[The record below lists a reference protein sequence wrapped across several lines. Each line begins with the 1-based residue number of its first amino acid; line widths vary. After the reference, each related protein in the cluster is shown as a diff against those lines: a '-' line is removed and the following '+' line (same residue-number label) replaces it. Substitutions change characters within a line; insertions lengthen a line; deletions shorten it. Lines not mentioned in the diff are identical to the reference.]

1 MSAEETAAI
10 FAENSSGWGRKKTWG
25 KPGTPA
31 PAEEAPA
38 APVQEEAPAPVAEP
52 EVKAPA
58 QPAADP
64 SDDEMSAEETAAI
77 FAENSSGWG
86 RKKTWG
92 KPSAPAPAEEAPA
105 APVQEEAP
113 APVAEPEVKA
123 PEQPAEEATD
133 DEMSA
138 EETAAIFA
146 ENSSGWKRKKAW
158 GKPSAPA
165 PAEEAPAAPVQ
176 EEAPA
181 PAAEPEV
188 KAPAQPA
195 ADTSDDEMS
204 AEETAAIFAE
214 NSSGWKRK
222 KAWGKPSAP
231 APAEEAPAA
240 PVQQEVSAPAPV
252 EEPEVKAPAQP
263 AADISDD
270 EMSAEETAAIFAENS
285 SGWKRKKAWG
295 QHSAPTLAEEAP
307 AAPVQEE
314 VPAPVEEPEVK
325 TPEQP
330 AADTSDDEMSAE
342 ETAAIFAENSS
353 GWKRKKAWG
362 QPSAPAPAEEAP
374 AAPVQEEVPAAEPEV
389 KVPEQP
395 AADTSDDEMSAEETA
410 AIFAENSGGW
420 KRKTTRN
427 SSHDEPAASAAQPA
441 SEPPAPPAEE
451 KKSAQPAEE
460 PPMKQQMDN
469 EQPAEKIRPEPEE
482 EPQPLVETA
491 AEEEENPLQHRSVFG
506 RAGSASARAAS
517 GGWSAFRKMASEEKS
532 GNPFE
537 TGAGGHS
544 FAAAARKAQEQ
555 HAAHTFGRHSAGESH
570 TASSSW
576 QGWGKHQTTEESAP
590 RTSAG
595 VFGRRSGFGAAASRP
610 REEEG
615 ILCPACGAKNPAGA
629 KFCCMCRAELRP
641 AENVCPNCGGKVEPG
656 MKFCPFCGKDI

>member
-1 MSAEETAAI
+1 MLFRS
-10 FAENSSGWGRKKTWG
+10 
-25 KPGTPA
+25 
-31 PAEEAPA
+31 
-38 APVQEEAPAPVAEP
+38 
-52 EVKAPA
+52 
-58 QPAADP
+58 
-64 SDDEMSAEETAAI
+64 
-77 FAENSSGWG
+77 
-86 RKKTWG
+86 
-92 KPSAPAPAEEAPA
+92 
-105 APVQEEAP
+105 
-113 APVAEPEVKA
+113 
-123 PEQPAEEATD
+123 
-133 DEMSA
+133 
-138 EETAAIFA
+138 
-146 ENSSGWKRKKAW
+146 
-158 GKPSAPA
+158 
-165 PAEEAPAAPVQ
+165 
-176 EEAPA
+176 
-181 PAAEPEV
+181 
-188 KAPAQPA
+188 
-195 ADTSDDEMS
+195 
-204 AEETAAIFAE
+204 
-214 NSSGWKRK
+214 
-222 KAWGKPSAP
+222 
-231 APAEEAPAA
+231 
-240 PVQQEVSAPAPV
+240 
-252 EEPEVKAPAQP
+252 
-263 AADISDD
+263 
-270 EMSAEETAAIFAENS
+270 
-285 SGWKRKKAWG
+285 
-295 QHSAPTLAEEAP
+295 
-307 AAPVQEE
+307 
-314 VPAPVEEPEVK
+314 
-325 TPEQP
+325 
-330 AADTSDDEMSAE
+330 
-342 ETAAIFAENSS
+342 
-353 GWKRKKAWG
+353 
-362 QPSAPAPAEEAP
+362 
-374 AAPVQEEVPAAEPEV
+374 
-389 KVPEQP
+389 
-395 AADTSDDEMSAEETA
+395 DEMSAEETA

-441 SEPPAPPAEE
+441 SESPAPPAEE